1 MAICGIMRVEKRGR
15 AAVYGLQIEAN
26 RTEDDHA
33 KGREFDR
40 SDIDWSRTKDNERL
54 IDGGDRWNTEITRQ
68 IKAAGV
74 KEKKDSVVMLDGLYT
89 ASPQWFA
96 EHTKEE
102 AEQYFRDC
110 LDFHVREYC
119 AGDRS
124 RVVNAVIHWD
134 ETTPHMQ
141 VASVP
146 LIEDAKGWHLSAK
159 IIMGGRDDY
168 RKRQDRFFEQV
179 TKSRGMDRGEL
190 QDATHRKHHELT
202 QEHNIRV
209 NEETLEKQAAETKDL
224 EQRAGD
230 AKQAIESSKAA
241 RRQAKAQAE
250 QAAKDLQEILTL
262 KRKAAGIRKP
272 HFWEK
277 KDTRTIDGTMADA
290 IEEITDEVERQL
302 HKVSDRAEKV
312 AKREADVADKERSI
326 QPLYDAA
333 AEDRRQA
340 KEYRD
345 NEESY
350 ILGTADKRAQ
360 EMFDA
365 FLQQEFG
372 EEAKG
377 REKRLRK
384 LCETIRFE
392 DGTTVLQRFEQ
403 EEQEREEHLRSSW
416 HIR

>member
-1 MAICGIMRVEKRGR
+1 MVYERCQICI
-15 AAVYGLQIEAN
+15 
-26 RTEDDHA
+26 
-33 KGREFDR
+33 
-40 SDIDWSRTKDNERL
+40 
-54 IDGGDRWNTEITRQ
+54 
-68 IKAAGV
+68 
-74 KEKKDSVVMLDGLYT
+74 
-89 ASPQWFA
+89 
-96 EHTKEE
+96 
-102 AEQYFRDC
+102 
-110 LDFHVREYC
+110 
-119 AGDRS
+119 
-124 RVVNAVIHWD
+124 
-134 ETTPHMQ
+134 
-141 VASVP
+141 P
-146 LIEDAKGWHLSAK
+146 LFSNG
-159 IIMGGRDDY
+159 
-168 RKRQDRFFEQV
+168 
-179 TKSRGMDRGEL
+179 
-190 QDATHRKHHELT
+190 
-202 QEHNIRV
+202 
-209 NEETLEKQAAETKDL
+209 
-224 EQRAGD
+224 
-230 AKQAIESSKAA
+230 SSKAA